1 MNEDPGG
8 GENNTQGA
16 SLMAD
21 DTVTDESKIA
31 AVKEQIDKDI
41 AKAQEWKIKDED
53 IEAAR
58 LLIGVDSARGSSEV
72 TWNGDA
78 SQSGI
83 KRWTYSIGDDN
94 PLYWDPNYAQ
104 GTRWGAQIAPG
115 SMAQILHSGMM
126 GDPVDP
132 ELAKRSSHLFRGIH
146 VFVAGADK
154 YWYKPIFVGDTLH
167 GYGGPDA
174 VEVKPSEFAGRSVIR
189 YSRSV
194 SLNQRGEIAYMARG
208 RAIHTERK
216 AAAEK
221 GKYSAIEPAVYT
233 DEDIAKID
241 EIYANEKRR
250 GAEPRYFE
258 DVEIGDKMPAYVKGP
273 LTVTELIVFHG
284 GGYGI
289 TDSGYRIGG
298 SREWYKNRK
307 RIRNFYIKDEYGVP
321 DASQRVHWNND
332 WARKI
337 GNPMAYDYSVMRESW
352 LHHYLTDW
360 VGDDGWV
367 FRQYDEV
374 RKFNY
379 MGDVQF
385 IHGEVAGK
393 RHEDD
398 RFYVDLMIKMTN
410 QRGTVTTICEA
421 TVLLPSREYGPVL
434 LPEAPVKERIK
445 ATEMWKRHGEIMRD
459 KGFRVEVA

>member
-1 MNEDPGG
+1 
-8 GENNTQGA
+8 
-16 SLMAD
+16 MA

-31 AVKEQIDKDI
+31 AVKDQIDKDI
-41 AKAQEWKIKDED
+41 AKAQEWTIKDED
-53 IEAAR
+53 IAAAR
-58 LLIGVDSARGSSEV
+58 LLIGLDTAHSSGEV
-72 TWNGDA
+72 SWNGDA

-115 SMAQILHSGMM
+115 SMAQILHSGML
-126 GDPVDP
+126 GDPIDP
-132 ELAKRSSHLFRGIH
+132 ELAKKTRSLFRGIH

-167 GYGGPDA
+167 GYGGSDA
-174 VEVKPSEFAGRSVIR
+174 VEEKPSEFAGRSVIR
-189 YSRSV
+189 YNRSV

-221 GKYSAIEPAVYT
+221 GKYTALEPAVYT

-289 TDSGYRIGG
+289 TDGYRIGG
-298 SREWYKNRK
+298 SREWYKNRQ

-321 DASQRVHWNND
+321 DVSQRVHWNND
-332 WARKI
+332 WSRKI

-360 VGDDGWV
+360 VGDDGFV
-367 FRQYDEV
+367 HRQYDEV

-385 IHGEVAGK
+385 LSGQVVGK
-393 RHEDD
+393 RIEDG
-398 RFYVDLMIKMTN
+398 RCYVDLMVQTTN

-421 TVLLPSREYGPVL
+421 TVLLPSKDLGPVI
-434 LPEAPVKERIK
+434 LPEPPMAEKIK
-445 ATEMWKRHGEIMRD
+445 AAKMWARHNQLLAER
-459 KGFRVEVA
+459 GFKKYLD

>member
-1 MNEDPGG
+1 MSE
-8 GENNTQGA
+8 
-16 SLMAD
+16 SI
-21 DTVTDESKIA
+21 TDKNKSDAIKDQVA
-31 AVKEQIDKDI
+31 KDI
-41 AKAQEWKIKDED
+41 EKAQQWTIQDED
-53 IEAAR
+53 IALAKE
-58 LLIGVDSARGSSEV
+58 LIGLDTARSSGELS
-72 TWNGDA
+72 WNGGA

-115 SMAQILHSGMM
+115 SMAQILHSGML
-126 GDPVDP
+126 GDPMDAD
-132 ELAKRSSHLFRGIH
+132 LAHRTRSLFRGIH

-154 YWYKPIFVGDTLH
+154 YWYRPIFVNDTLH
-167 GYGGPDA
+167 GFGGTAA
-174 VEVKPSEFAGRSVIR
+174 VEEKPSEFAGRSVIR
-189 YSRSV
+189 YNRSV
-194 SLNQRGEIAYMARG
+194 NVNQRGEIAFVARG

-221 GKYSAIEPAVYT
+221 GKYTALEPAVYT
-233 DEDIAKID
+233 DDDIKRID

-258 DVEIGDKMPAYVKGP
+258 DTNVGDKMPAYVKGP

-284 GGYGI
+284 GGYGV
-289 TDSGYRIGG
+289 TDGYRIGG
-298 SREWYKNRK
+298 SREWHKNRQ

-321 DASQRVHWNND
+321 DVSQRVHWNNE

-379 MGDVQF
+379 MGDVQYLS
-385 IHGEVAGK
+385 GEVVGK
-393 RHEDD
+393 RIEDG
-398 RFYVDLMIKMTN
+398 RCFVDLMVKTTN
-410 QRGTVTTICEA
+410 QRDTVTTVCEA
-421 TVLLPSREYGPVL
+421 SVILPSREFGPVI
-434 LPEAPVKERIK
+434 LPEPPLDERRK
-445 ATEMWKRHGEIMRD
+445 ATEMWSRHNELMRE
-459 KGFRVEVA
+459 KGFKKYLD

>member
-1 MNEDPGG
+1 MSETTTN
-8 GENNTQGA
+8 
-16 SLMAD
+16 
-21 DTVTDESKIA
+21 ESKA
-31 AVKEQIDKDI
+31 DAVKAEVNADI
-41 AKAQEWKIKDED
+41 AKAESFKILDED
-53 IEAAR
+53 IEKAR
-58 LLIGVDSARGSSEV
+58 LLIGINTADNSGEV
-72 TWNGDA
+72 SWNGSA

-115 SMAQILHSGMM
+115 SMAQILQSGML
-126 GDPVDP
+126 GDPMDP
-132 ELAKRSSHLFRGIH
+132 DLAKKTRSLFRGVH

-154 YWYKPIFVGDTLH
+154 YWYKPIFVDDSLH
-167 GYGGPDA
+167 SYGGTAA
-174 VEVKPSEFAGRSVIR
+174 VEEKPSEFAGRSVIR
-189 YSRSV
+189 YSRRV
-194 SLNQRGEIAYMARG
+194 SLNQRGDIAFVVRG

-221 GKYSAIEPAVYT
+221 GKYAAIEPAVYT
-233 DEDIAKID
+233 DEDIARID
-241 EIYANEKRR
+241 AIYAQEKRR
-250 GAEPRYFE
+250 GDEPRFWE
-258 DVEIGDKMPAYVKGP
+258 DVEVGEKMPAYVKGP

-289 TDSGYRIGG
+289 TTGGYRIGG
-298 SREWYKNRK
+298 SREWYKNRQ
-307 RIRNFYIKDEYGVP
+307 RIRNFYIKDESGVP
-321 DASQRVHWNND
+321 DVSQRVHWNSD

-337 GNPMAYDYSVMRESW
+337 GNPMAYDYSVLRESW

-385 IHGEVAGK
+385 IHGEVVGK
-393 RHEDD
+393 RHEED
-398 RFYVDLMIKMTN
+398 RFFVDLMVQMTN

-421 TVLLPSREYGPVL
+421 TVLLPSRQYGPVL
-434 LPEAPVKERIK
+434 LPEPPVKERIK
-445 ATEMWKRHGEIMRD
+445 AIEMWKRHGEISRE
-459 KGFRVEVA
+459 KGYRVDVA

>member
-1 MNEDPGG
+1 
-8 GENNTQGA
+8 
-16 SLMAD
+16 MAE
-21 DTVTDESKIA
+21 TITDKSKA
-31 AVKEQIDKDI
+31 DAVKEQVEKDI
-41 AKAQEWKIKDED
+41 AKAQEFTIQDDD

-58 LLIGVDSARGSSEV
+58 LLIGIDLAHSSGEV
-72 TWNGDA
+72 SWNGDA

-83 KRWTYSIGDDN
+83 KRWAYSVGDDN

-104 GTRWGAQIAPG
+104 STRWGAQIAPG
-115 SMAQILHSGMM
+115 SMAQILHSGML
-126 GDPVDP
+126 GDPLDP
-132 ELAKRSSHLFRGIH
+132 DLAKKTRSLFRGIH

-154 YWYKPIFVGDTLH
+154 YWYKPIFVNDSLH
-167 GYGGPDA
+167 GYGGTAA
-174 VEVKPSEFAGRSVIR
+174 VETKPSEFAGRSVIR
-189 YSRSV
+189 YNRSV
-194 SLNQRGEIAYMARG
+194 NLNQRGEITYIARG

-233 DEDIAKID
+233 DEDIARID
-241 EIYANEKRR
+241 DIYAKEQRR

-258 DVEIGDKMPAYVKGP
+258 DVEIGEKMPDYIKGP
-273 LTVTELIVFHG
+273 LTVTELIVFHA
-284 GGYGI
+284 GGYGV
-289 TDSGYRIGG
+289 TDGYRIGG
-298 SREWYKNRK
+298 SREWHKNRK

-321 DASQRVHWNND
+321 DVSQRVHWNSD

-337 GNPMAYDYSVMRESW
+337 GNPMAYDYSVLRESW

-385 IHGEVAGK
+385 LTGQVVAK
-393 RHEDD
+393 RIEDGHC
-398 RFYVDLMIKMTN
+398 FVDLMVQTTN
-410 QRGTVTTICEA
+410 QRGTVTTVCEA
-421 TVLLPSREYGPVL
+421 TVILPSREHGPIV
-434 LPEAPVKERIK
+434 LPEPPREEKIK
-445 ATEMWKRHGEIMRD
+445 AARMWKRHNELLGQR
-459 KGFRVEVA
+459 GFKKYLD

>member
-1 MNEDPGG
+1 MSDA
-8 GENNTQGA
+8 TV
-16 SLMAD
+16 D
-21 DTVTDESKIA
+21 DKAKHD
-31 AVKEQIDKDI
+31 AVKNQIEKDI
-41 AKAQEWKIKDED
+41 AKAQEWTIQED
-53 IEAAR
+53 DIDKAR
-58 LLIGVDSARGSSEV
+58 LLVGIDVAHSSGELS
-72 TWNGDA
+72 WNGNA

-83 KRWTYSIGDDN
+83 KRWAYSIGDDN

-115 SMAQILHSGMM
+115 SMAQILHSGML
-126 GDPVDP
+126 GDPLDP
-132 ELAKRSSHLFRGIH
+132 DLAHKTRSLFRGIH
-146 VFVAGADK
+146 VFVAGSDK
-154 YWYKPIFVGDTLH
+154 YWYKPIFVGDSLH
-167 GYGGPDA
+167 AYGGTDA
-174 VEVKPSEFAGRSVIR
+174 VEVKTSEFAGQSVIR
-189 YSRSV
+189 YSRHV
-194 SLNQRGEIAYMARG
+194 SLNQRGEVAFVSRG

-233 DEDIAKID
+233 DEDIARID

-258 DVEIGDKMPAYVKGP
+258 DVEIGEKMPAYCKGP
-273 LTVTELIVFHG
+273 LTVTELIVFHA
-284 GGYGI
+284 GGYGV
-289 TDSGYRIGG
+289 TDGYRIGG
-298 SREWYKNRK
+298 SREWHKNRK
-307 RIRNFYIKDEYGVP
+307 RIRNFYIKDDSGVP
-321 DASQRVHWNND
+321 DVSQRVHWNSD

-337 GNPMAYDYSVMRESW
+337 GNPMAYDYSVLRESW

-385 IHGEVAGK
+385 LSGEVVGK
-393 RHEDD
+393 REEDG
-398 RFYVDLMIKMTN
+398 RCFVDLMIQTTN

-421 TVLLPSREYGPVL
+421 TVILPSRKLGPVV
-434 LPEAPVKERIK
+434 LPEPPMAEKIK
-445 ATEMWKRHGEIMRD
+445 ATQMWKRHNELLAEG
-459 KGFRVEVA
+459 GFKKYLD

>member
-1 MNEDPGG
+1 MSE
-8 GENNTQGA
+8 
-16 SLMAD
+16 SI
-21 DTVTDESKIA
+21 TDKNKSDAIKDQVA
-31 AVKEQIDKDI
+31 KDI
-41 AKAQEWKIKDED
+41 EKAQQWTIQDED
-53 IEAAR
+53 IALAKE
-58 LLIGVDSARGSSEV
+58 LIGLDTARSSGELS
-72 TWNGDA
+72 WNGGA

-115 SMAQILHSGMM
+115 SMAQILHSGML
-126 GDPVDP
+126 GDPMDAD
-132 ELAKRSSHLFRGIH
+132 LAHRTRSLFRGIH

-154 YWYKPIFVGDTLH
+154 YWYRPIFVNDTLH
-167 GYGGPDA
+167 GFGGTAA
-174 VEVKPSEFAGRSVIR
+174 VEEKPSEFAGRSVIR
-189 YSRSV
+189 YNRSV
-194 SLNQRGEIAYMARG
+194 NVNQRGEIAFVARG

-221 GKYSAIEPAVYT
+221 GKYTALEPAVYT
-233 DEDIAKID
+233 DDDIKRID

-258 DVEIGDKMPAYVKGP
+258 DTNVGDKMPAYVKGP

-284 GGYGI
+284 GGYGV
-289 TDSGYRIGG
+289 TDGYRIGG
-298 SREWYKNRK
+298 SREWHKNRQ

-321 DASQRVHWNND
+321 DVSQRVHWNNE

-379 MGDVQF
+379 MGDVQYLS
-385 IHGEVAGK
+385 GEVVGK
-393 RHEDD
+393 RIEDG
-398 RFYVDLMIKMTN
+398 RCFVDLMVKTTN
-410 QRGTVTTICEA
+410 QRDTVTTVCEA
-421 TVLLPSREYGPVL
+421 SVILPSREFGPVI
-434 LPEAPVKERIK
+434 LPEPPLAERRK
-445 ATEMWKRHGEIMRD
+445 ATEMWSRHNELMRE
-459 KGFRVEVA
+459 KGFKKYLD

>member
-1 MNEDPGG
+1 MSE
-8 GENNTQGA
+8 T
-16 SLMAD
+16 
-21 DTVTDESKIA
+21 TDNAKLD
-31 AVKEQIDKDI
+31 AVKEQVAKDI
-41 AKAQEWKIKDED
+41 AKAESFTIKDED

-58 LLIGVDSARGSSEV
+58 LLVGVDTTNSSGEV
-72 TWNGDA
+72 SWNGPV
-78 SQSGI
+78 SQSGV

-94 PLYWDPNYAQ
+94 PLYWDPNYAM
-104 GTRWGAQIAPG
+104 GTRWGQPIAPG
-115 SMAQILHSGMM
+115 SMAQILISGML
-126 GDPVDP
+126 GDPIDA
-132 ELAKRSSHLFRGIH
+132 ELAHKTRSLFRGIH
-146 VFVAGADK
+146 VFVAGSDK
-154 YWYKPIFVGDTLH
+154 YWYKPLFVGDSLH
-167 GYGGPDA
+167 AYGGADG

-189 YSRSV
+189 YNRRV
-194 SLNQRGEIAYMARG
+194 SLNQRGEIAFVSRG

-216 AAAEK
+216 AAAQK

-233 DEDIAKID
+233 DEEIARID

-250 GAEPRYFE
+250 GAESRYWE
-258 DVEIGDKMPAYVKGP
+258 DVEVGEKMPTYAKGP

-289 TDSGYRIGG
+289 TDNGYRIGG
-298 SREWYKNRK
+298 SREWHKNRQ

-321 DASQRVHWNND
+321 DVSQRVHWNND

-337 GNPMAYDYSVMRESW
+337 GNPMAYDYSVLRESW

-379 MGDVQF
+379 MGDVQ
-385 IHGEVAGK
+385 ILSGEVVGK
-393 RHEDD
+393 RFEDG
-398 RFYVDLMIKMTN
+398 RGYVDLMIQTTN

-421 TVLLPSREYGPVL
+421 TVILPSREHGPVI
-434 LPEAPVKERIK
+434 LPEAPMAEKIK
-445 ATEMWKRHGEIMRD
+445 ATRMWQRHNELLRE
-459 KGFRVEVA
+459 KGFKKYLD

>member
-1 MNEDPGG
+1 
-8 GENNTQGA
+8 
-16 SLMAD
+16 MAE
-21 DTVTDESKIA
+21 TITDQSKID
-31 AVKEQIDKDI
+31 AVKEQVEKDI
-41 AKAQEWKIKDED
+41 AKAQEFTIQDSD

-58 LLIGVDSARGSSEV
+58 LLIGIDTAQSSGEV
-72 TWNGDA
+72 SWNGDA

-83 KRWTYSIGDDN
+83 KRWAYSVGDDN

-126 GDPVDP
+126 GDPMDAD
-132 ELAKRSSHLFRGIH
+132 LAKKTRSLFRGIH

-154 YWYKPIFVGDTLH
+154 YWYKPIFVNDSLH
-167 GYGGPDA
+167 SYGGTAA

-189 YSRSV
+189 YNRSV
-194 SLNQRGEIAYMARG
+194 NLNQRGEIAYVARG

-233 DEDIAKID
+233 DEDIARID

-250 GAEPRYFE
+250 GDTPRYFE
-258 DVEIGDKMPAYVKGP
+258 DVEIGEKMPAYVKGP
-273 LTVTELIVFHG
+273 LTVTELIVFHA

-289 TDSGYRIGG
+289 TDGYRIGG
-298 SREWYKNRK
+298 SREWHKNRK
-307 RIRNFYIKDEYGVP
+307 RIRNFYIKDEAGVP
-321 DASQRVHWNND
+321 DVSQRVHWNSD

-337 GNPMAYDYSVMRESW
+337 GNPMAYDYSVLRESW

-379 MGDVQF
+379 MGDVQYLS
-385 IHGEVAGK
+385 GQVVKK
-393 RHEDD
+393 RVEDGHC
-398 RFYVDLMIKMTN
+398 FVDLMVQTTS
-410 QRGTVTTICEA
+410 QRGVVTTICEA
-421 TVLLPSREYGPVL
+421 TVILPSREFGPVV
-434 LPEAPVKERIK
+434 LPEPPLEEKIK
-445 ATEMWKRHGEIMRD
+445 AAKMWKRHNELQREG
-459 KGFRVEVA
+459 GFRKYLD

>member
-1 MNEDPGG
+1 MSE
-8 GENNTQGA
+8 
-16 SLMAD
+16 SI
-21 DTVTDESKIA
+21 TDKTKSDAIKDQVA
-31 AVKEQIDKDI
+31 KDI
-41 AKAQEWKIKDED
+41 EKAQQWTIQDED
-53 IEAAR
+53 IALAKE
-58 LLIGVDSARGSSEV
+58 LIGIDVARNSGELS
-72 TWNGDA
+72 WNGGA

-115 SMAQILHSGMM
+115 SMAQILHSGML
-126 GDPVDP
+126 GDPMDAD
-132 ELAKRSSHLFRGIH
+132 LAHRTRSLFRGIH

-154 YWYKPIFVGDTLH
+154 YWYKPIFVNDTLH
-167 GYGGPDA
+167 GFGGTAA
-174 VEVKPSEFAGRSVIR
+174 VEEKPSEFAGRSVIR
-189 YSRSV
+189 YNRSV
-194 SLNQRGEIAYMARG
+194 NVNQRGEIAFVARG

-221 GKYSAIEPAVYT
+221 GKYTALEPAVYT
-233 DEDIAKID
+233 DDDIKRID

-258 DVEIGDKMPAYVKGP
+258 DTHVGDKMPAYVKGP

-284 GGYGI
+284 GGYGV
-289 TDSGYRIGG
+289 TDGYRIGG
-298 SREWYKNRK
+298 SREWHKNRQ
-307 RIRNFYIKDEYGVP
+307 RIRNFYITDEYGVP
-321 DASQRVHWNND
+321 DVSQRVHWNNE

-379 MGDVQF
+379 MGDVQYLS
-385 IHGEVAGK
+385 GEVVGK
-393 RHEDD
+393 RVEDG
-398 RFYVDLMIKMTN
+398 RCYVDLMVKTTN
-410 QRGTVTTICEA
+410 QRDTVTTICEA
-421 TVLLPSREYGPVL
+421 SVILPSREFGPVI
-434 LPEAPVKERIK
+434 LPEPPLAERRK
-445 ATEMWKRHGEIMRD
+445 ATEMWSRHNELLRE
-459 KGFRVEVA
+459 KGFKKYLD